1 MGPVGARRRRTD
13 RRRPAAARRTP
24 QPATTVAASGCGAL
38 GRGGVG
44 DRVVG
49 QRAAARAAPPTSTA
63 RGAVAVADVAQ
74 RLADSD
80 LGGDGRDRALARL
93 ARARPGDL
101 GHRAGVDSA
110 RRRRAGRCRHRA
122 VGRLRLGGLAA
133 GAHVASRAVAPTLKP
148 LHVAGFWLFLW
159 LAARECQLWMESLG
173 ASDSAWATL
182 GWVLAPAAVL
192 TLITRPALLRRW
204 PLVEHRDTYLGV
216 ACTPV
221 ALYLLLWLWVGNA
234 ESGSAS
240 LLPYVPLL
248 NPLELG
254 QGLVLLVLMLWL
266 RALPTSLQQHLP
278 RPALLGTLG
287 ATAFALY
294 TGMVLRICH
303 HWAGVGWS
311 GTALFAST
319 LTQAALSVAW
329 SVVGVA
335 LMLVGHRR
343 GRRIVWVVGAALLG
357 VVVAKLFLVELADR
371 GGLYRIVSFIVVGV
385 LLLVVGY
392 FAPIPPK
399 RDGGDARR
407 AAASVA

>member
-1 MGPVGARRRRTD
+1 ALVWPWIGLGSLWLGLRVRHPALAWGWFALQLVAGIATLAYGPALWVVDPRTAHVGSSMWGPLVLA
-13 RRRPAAARRTP
+13 
-24 QPATTVAASGCGAL
+24 VAALIA
-38 GRGGVG
+38 G
-44 DRVVG
+44 DLL
-49 QRAAARAAPPTSTA
+49 QRAARHSQQPQWLRQGAAHWAVVVWVIAWWANVLPPELHRQLQLRAALSLWPTWLNGWLILTSVAMVVIA
-63 RGAVAVADVAQ
+63 RW
-74 RLADSD
+74 
-80 LGGDGRDRALARL
+80 RDWR
-93 ARARPGDL
+93 
-101 GHRAGVDSA
+101 V
-110 RRRRAGRCRHRA
+110 
-122 VGRLRLGGLAA
+122 
-133 GAHVASRAVAPTLKP
+133 
-148 LHVAGFWLFLW
+148 
-159 LAARECQLWMESLG
+159 
-173 ASDSAWATL
+173 L

-266 RALPTSLQQHLP
+266 RALPASLQQHLP

-311 GTALFAST
+311 GSALFAST

-357 VVVAKLFLVELADR
+357 VV
-371 GGLYRIVSFIVVGV
+371 
-385 LLLVVGY
+385 
-392 FAPIPPK
+392 
-399 RDGGDARR
+399 
-407 AAASVA
+407 

>member
-1 MGPVGARRRRTD
+1 RRRTD

-38 GRGGVG
+38 GGGGVG

-49 QRAAARAAPPTSTA
+49 PRAATRAAPPTSTA

-80 LGGDGRDRALARL
+80 LGGDGRDRA
-93 ARARPGDL
+93 
-101 GHRAGVDSA
+101 
-110 RRRRAGRCRHRA
+110 
-122 VGRLRLGGLAA
+122 
-133 GAHVASRAVAPTLKP
+133 
-148 LHVAGFWLFLW
+148 
-159 LAARECQLWMESLG
+159 
-173 ASDSAWATL
+173 
-182 GWVLAPAAVL
+182 LAPAAVL

-287 ATAFALY
+287 ATAF
-294 TGMVLRICH
+294 
-303 HWAGVGWS
+303 
-311 GTALFAST
+311 
-319 LTQAALSVAW
+319 
-329 SVVGVA
+329 
-335 LMLVGHRR
+335 
-343 GRRIVWVVGAALLG
+343 
-357 VVVAKLFLVELADR
+357 
-371 GGLYRIVSFIVVGV
+371 
-385 LLLVVGY
+385 
-392 FAPIPPK
+392 
-399 RDGGDARR
+399 
-407 AAASVA
+407 

>member
-1 MGPVGARRRRTD
+1 VVWVIAWWANVLPPELHRQLQLRAALSLWPTWLNGWLILTSVAMVVIARWRDWRVLGQATWATVPAWLLLAVAGPVGAGIAPSADFGWAVWPLALMWHLALLRR
-13 RRRPAAARRTP
+13 
-24 QPATTVAASGCGAL
+24 QPAWWPAPAL
-38 GRGGVG
+38 
-44 DRVVG
+44 
-49 QRAAARAAPPTSTA
+49 Q
-63 RGAVAVADVAQ
+63 
-74 RLADSD
+74 
-80 LGGDGRDRALARL
+80 
-93 ARARPGDL
+93 
-101 GHRAGVDSA
+101 
-110 RRRRAGRCRHRA
+110 
-122 VGRLRLGGLAA
+122 
-133 GAHVASRAVAPTLKP
+133 P

-204 PLVEHRDTYLGV
+204 PLAEHRETYLGV

-399 RDGGDARR
+399 RDDGDARR